1 MDIPENQEEQVV
13 HTQLEKDISPEQMD
27 QAQLPLSDGQE
38 LQEELVQE
46 ESEIIIVAE
55 SAEEKPEAETE
66 EPPEEV
72 PPDLPQ
78 APKSSWIKKMLKV
91 IGFSLIRFVGVV
103 CLILLTSLVTA
114 WMIGQYWQQ
123 QADLLNEATQNRLNV
138 LMERI
143 EELEQ
148 MQFPVSGDQ
157 SVSEQLTPAQVYDQN
172 VRAVVAVN
180 AIISQSIFGQ
190 VSETG
195 SSGTG
200 FIISADGYIVTN
212 YHVVEG
218 ASNLQVL
225 FYDGKQQEAKLIGYD
240 STNDIAVLKVEAE
253 ELPYVSIGSSGA
265 LPVGSQVAAIGNP
278 LGTLSSTL
286 TVGYVSAKDRMVTTT
301 GVAINMLQTDAAINS
316 GNSGGPLFNM
326 AGEVVGITTAKYS
339 GYSTSGAAIEGI
351 GFAIPIDDVID
362 MIEDLRTVGYITGA
376 YLGVTVRDVNA
387 QLAAE
392 YGLPLG
398 TRVEEV
404 VSGVSADRA
413 GIQVGDII
421 IDLGG
426 YEIEN
431 ISDLSRAL
439 RMFDAG
445 DKTTITVFRSGA
457 AVVLEITLD
466 AKPPEM
472 STGG

>member
-1 MDIPENQEEQVV
+1 MDIPENQEEQVL
-13 HTQLEKDISPEQMD
+13 HTHMEDILPERID
-27 QAQLPLSDGQE
+27 QPEITSADQE
-38 LQEELVQE
+38 LADETNQDTMKPETVEASDEEVLAE
-46 ESEIIIVAE
+46 ESENTQE
-55 SAEEKPEAETE
+55 QEQKPTKAKW
-66 EPPEEV
+66 
-72 PPDLPQ
+72 LSK
-78 APKSSWIKKMLKV
+78 ALKILGV
-91 IGFSLIRFVGVV
+91 SLIRLAGIV
-103 CLILLTSLVTA
+103 CLILVTSVVTA
-114 WMIGQYWQQ
+114 WMIGHYWQN
-123 QADLLNEATQNRLNV
+123 QADLLNQATQNRLQV

-148 MQFPVSGDQ
+148 TPPAAAGDHDTA
-157 SVSEQLTPAQVYDQN
+157 ERMTPAQVYDQN
-172 VRAVVAVN
+172 VQAVVAVN
-180 AIISQSIFGQ
+180 AIVSQSVFGQ
-190 VSETG
+190 ISEVG

-200 FIISADGYIVTN
+200 FVISEDGYIVTN

-218 ASNLQVL
+218 ADKLVVL
-225 FYDGKQQEAKLIGYD
+225 FFDGNQQEARLIGFD

-253 ELPYVSIGSSGA
+253 DLPYVKIGKSGA
-265 LPVGSQVAAIGNP
+265 LQVGSQVAAIGNP

-362 MIEDLRTVGYITGA
+362 MIQDLQQYGYITGA

-387 QLAAE
+387 QLAVE

-439 RMFDAG
+439 RKFDEG

-457 AVVLEITLD
+457 SVILEITLD